1 MANFNVE
8 GRVAVIT
15 GGTGVLGRVMARS
28 LAEAGARIVVI
39 GRDQGRAA
47 AEARRIEE
55 RGGEALGL
63 AGDVRS
69 REAMIQV
76 RGSVLRRFTAVDI
89 LINAAGGNIP
99 AATVDDTG
107 TVFDLSI
114 DAIDDVL
121 RLNLSGTIVPTLVFA
136 PQMAERQRGSII
148 NISSMTATRAVSR
161 VVGYAASKSAV
172 ENFTRWM
179 AVELARKF
187 GDGLRVN
194 AIAPGFFVTDQNR
207 ELLIAKDG
215 KLTDRGETIVAHTP
229 MGRFG
234 RPEELLGAIHWLCS
248 DASSFVTGS
257 VIPIDGGFGAFSGV

>member
-1 MANFNVE
+1 MVDFNVE
-8 GRVAVIT
+8 GKVAVIT
-15 GGTGVLGRVMARS
+15 GGSGGLGRVMARS
-28 LAEAGARIVVI
+28 LAEAGAAIVVV
-39 GRDQGRAA
+39 GRDREK
-47 AEARRIEE
+47 AEAEALRVEQQ
-55 RGGEALGL
+55 GAEALGL
-63 AGDVRS
+63 SADVRS
-69 REAMIQV
+69 RDEVTRAREEIV
-76 RGSVLRRFTAVDI
+76 RRFDHIDI

-99 AATVDDTG
+99 AATVDETG

-114 DAIDDVL
+114 DSIEDVI
-121 RLNLSGTIVPTLVFA
+121 RLNMTGTIIPTLVFA
-136 PQMAERQRGSII
+136 PAMAEQQKGSIV
-148 NISSMTATRAVSR
+148 NVSSMTAGRAVSR
-161 VVGYAASKSAV
+161 VVAYSASKSAV

-207 ELLIAKDG
+207 ELLVGKDG
-215 KLTDRGETIVAHTP
+215 NPTDRGKTIVAHTP

-234 RPEELLGAIHWLCS
+234 KPEELLGAVHWLCS